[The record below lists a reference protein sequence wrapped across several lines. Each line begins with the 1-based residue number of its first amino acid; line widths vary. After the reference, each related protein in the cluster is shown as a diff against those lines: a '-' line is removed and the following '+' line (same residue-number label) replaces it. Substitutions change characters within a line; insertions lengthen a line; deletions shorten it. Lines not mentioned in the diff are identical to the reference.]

1 MNTKVTRWSAI
12 QRPDPNCHRRL
23 NRDHIPPKSFSA
35 PSVRSTHN
43 LSMLLAPRCTSSEA
57 PIVLALVRQKPPQRI
72 DLLVA
77 SEFGRHHPT
86 IKLGARLD

>member
-43 LSMLLAPRCTSSEA
+43 LSMLLAA
-57 PIVLALVRQKPPQRI
+57 KV
-72 DLLVA
+72 
-77 SEFGRHHPT
+77 H
-86 IKLGARLD
+86 KLGGTNSIGVGATKTSAEN